1 MTTSHKR
8 LIVNA
13 DDFGMTPSISRGII
27 EGHRNGIVTSTSV
40 MITCPG
46 AIEDAQQALRDDPA
60 LGLGLHFVLAGEGLR
75 PVSPPSRIPSLMRED
90 GTFLLRQEWLARR
103 DADTLDPADIEREM
117 QAQLAYFVAHLGTQ
131 PDHLDSH
138 FHITYQHP
146 AALRMMSV
154 LAQQHQLPIR
164 HVGHELP
171 GAVDALQMM
180 ASYGPLPTM
189 PDHFEGR
196 FWDTNATVSLLLE
209 ILPQLPP
216 GTTELMC
223 HPGYASDPMPDPY
236 TSERDCELA
245 ALTDPQVREI
255 IAREGIELVTFSSLQ

>member
-1 MTTSHKR
+1 MATPKR

-13 DDFGMTPSISRGII
+13 DDFGMTPSISRGIV

-46 AIEDAQQALRDDPA
+46 AVEDSRVALREDPN
-60 LGLGLHFVLAGEGLR
+60 LGLGLHLVLAGEGLR
-75 PVSPPSRIPSLMRED
+75 PVSPPSLIPTLVRED

-117 QAQLAYFVAHLGTQ
+117 AAQLAYFSAQLGTE

-154 LAQQHQLPIR
+154 LAQKHTLPIR
-164 HVGHELP
+164 HVGDAFP
-171 GAVDALQMM
+171 GAIDTLT
-180 ASYGPLPTM
+180 SYGPLPTM
-189 PDHFEGR
+189 PDYFEAR
-196 FWDTNATVSLLLE
+196 FWDTNATASLLLE

-236 TSERDCELA
+236 TTERDCELA
-245 ALTDPQVREI
+245 ALTDPQVRAI
-255 IAREGIELVTFSSLQ
+255 TAREGIELVNFSALR